1 MNLSSETFSETYTYE
16 DNKKI
21 LVKLCNLFFQ
31 KLEKMLQSTLKLWK
45 IKNLNDYVKYQV
57 NNRQKTV
64 EKTKLLANFYK
75 SCFEEA
81 CNELDI
87 KFSFIG
93 DNVYIINSIKYKI
106 CFSSSSDF
114 VINTSSDNY
123 ILLRAVFNDD
133 DIIEKSCAGILN
145 STEIKNIFNF
155 SKLKIGIDDNFEILI
170 GDVKEKINYL
180 EIIPTDD
187 TRKFNIATDREIK
200 INEILDLF

>member
-64 EKTKLLANFYK
+64 EKTKFLANFYK

-81 CNELDI
+81 CNEL
-87 KFSFIG
+87 
-93 DNVYIINSIKYKI
+93 NVAFNPEEGNGYDCIINNIKYEMK
-106 CFSSSSDF
+106 F
-114 VINTSSDNY
+114 TSSEASEWTGNCYSNVKVNNY
-123 ILLRAVFNDD
+123 ILLKAYFNDNN
-133 DIIEKSCAGILN
+133 IIEKAWAGILN
-145 STEIKNIFNF
+145 CKFSSWSKPKNKNNNTAF
-155 SKLKIGIDDNFEILI
+155 SNLKIDIRDENNLQILI
-170 GDVKEKINYL
+170 GDIRSKTKYL
-180 EIIPTDD
+180 YIIPS
-187 TRKFNIATDREIK
+187 K
-200 INEILDLF
+200 I